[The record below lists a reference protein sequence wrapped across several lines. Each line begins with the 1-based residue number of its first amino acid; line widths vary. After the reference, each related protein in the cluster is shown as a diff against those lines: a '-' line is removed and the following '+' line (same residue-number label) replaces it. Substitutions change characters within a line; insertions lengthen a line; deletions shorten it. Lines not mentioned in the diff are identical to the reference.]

1 MFTRMS
7 FLKFTVLLKGE
18 ISTLKVPLILSLKLT
33 KTRKKWNLWKKI
45 SKIYEDIGNETC
57 VYEQRPIKIDDFN
70 EAEEKE
76 VKEHVEKRKIKRR
89 KVAEKDK
96 LF

>member
-1 MFTRMS
+1 M
-7 FLKFTVLLKGE
+7 
-18 ISTLKVPLILSLKLT
+18 I
-33 KTRKKWNLWKKI
+33 
-45 SKIYEDIGNETC
+45 
-57 VYEQRPIKIDDFN
+57 FN

-76 VKEHVEKRKIKRR
+76 VKEHVEKRKIKRI